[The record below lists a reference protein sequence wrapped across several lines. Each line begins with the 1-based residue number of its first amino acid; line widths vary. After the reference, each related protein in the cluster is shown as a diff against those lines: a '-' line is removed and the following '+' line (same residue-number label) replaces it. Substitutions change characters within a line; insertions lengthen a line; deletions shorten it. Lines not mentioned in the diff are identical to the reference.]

1 MGEQKSNKT
10 IKISLIVLA
19 IFLII
24 DQASKIFAFNTN
36 IDIVIIEN
44 IFNLKLVLNSG
55 IAFGVGQGSNLFT
68 FIISN
73 IIILGI
79 IIRFIYIQ
87 KDRMD
92 QITMYSLF
100 TILAGGI
107 GNMLDR
113 IFRGEVIDFF
123 NILPKYN
130 LPVFNF
136 SDIYIVVGWIVLA
149 FVFAKYTYQ
158 EIKYRK
164 K

>member
-36 IDIVIIEN
+36 IDIVVIEN

-113 IFRGEVIDFF
+113 IFRGEVIDFL

-136 SDIYIVVGWIVLA
+136 SDIYIVGGWMVLA